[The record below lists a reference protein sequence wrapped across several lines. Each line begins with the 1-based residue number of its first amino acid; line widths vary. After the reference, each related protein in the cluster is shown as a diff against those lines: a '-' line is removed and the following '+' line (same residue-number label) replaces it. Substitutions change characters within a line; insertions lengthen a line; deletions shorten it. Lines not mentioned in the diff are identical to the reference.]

1 MLIQYKRPAVAMIEL
16 IFAIVIMGIVMMSA
30 PMLISSA
37 SQSIGVT
44 LQQEGVNE
52 ASSRVNMLLTHAWD
66 EQDTNNSCIPPVL
79 TTLGDGELN
88 STTNN
93 RRIGVP
99 KNSNSRTFLC
109 GTTELN
115 ASVLGPDAGD
125 ITKDDIDDFANTT
138 LVVDLTGAGG
148 KDYIEQNTVN
158 IATAVT
164 YASDSANYTNQTIV
178 YNAGATAPAATSNI
192 KAIAVTLTSTAAAAT
207 PELSKNIV
215 LRAFSSNIGSYE
227 FESRE
232 F

>member
-1 MLIQYKRPAVAMIEL
+1 MIIRYRRPAVAMIEL

-79 TTLGDGELN
+79 LTVGDSELN
-88 STTNN
+88 STTDN
-93 RRIGVP
+93 RRVGVP

-109 GTTELN
+109 GTTQLN
-115 ASVLGPDAGD
+115 ASALGIDPGD
-125 ITKDDIDDFANTT
+125 LVNDDIDDFTNTT
-138 LVVDLTGAGG
+138 LVVDLSGAGG
-148 KDYIEQNTVN
+148 KDYIEQNTVS
-158 IATAVT
+158 IATAIT
-164 YASDSANYTNQTIV
+164 YASDTANYANQIIT
-178 YNAGATAPAATSNI
+178 YNANGAAAGATSNI
-192 KAIAVTLTSTAAAAT
+192 KAIAVTLTSTSAT
-207 PELSKNIV
+207 TEFSKNII
-215 LRAFSSNIGSYE
+215 LRAFSANIGGYE